1 MLIFLQTI
9 ELPAAKMVRPTEQYN
24 PQAMIQ
30 EIMKAAT
37 EDKREQPWKVYTDGE
52 AIPTADAMAVDQGS
66 APEEKIKVGGL
77 ADVQQL
83 FFAS

>member
-1 MLIFLQTI
+1 
-9 ELPAAKMVRPTEQYN
+9 MVRPTEQYN

-30 EIMKAAT
+30 EIIKAAA
-37 EDKREQPWKVYTDGE
+37 EDKREQPWKGYTEGE
-52 AIPTADAMAVDQGS
+52 AISTDEGRAIATVAV
-66 APEEKIKVGGL
+66 PEEKIKVGGL

>member
-1 MLIFLQTI
+1 
-9 ELPAAKMVRPTEQYN
+9 MVRPSEQYN

-30 EIMKAAT
+30 EIMKVAT
-37 EDKREQPWKVYTDGE
+37 EDKREQPWKEYTDGE
-52 AIPTADAMAVDQGS
+52 AIPTAEGMAIDQGT